1 MLTTSRLTEHHT
13 AGGMSRQLPYLSE
26 LQPSMFIE
34 VSPEL
39 AAERGLQH
47 LGWATI
53 VTSRSAIEARVLVT
67 DRMAPLRIAG
77 RVLHQVWMPYHWG
90 SVGVVQGDSANDLF
104 GIALDPNVLIQE
116 SKVATCDVRPGR
128 RPHGPELVELVDS
141 YRQRAGVTVET
152 GTFVATVGGRA
163 RRTWSRT
170 PMSATGPPCGDQSGP
185 GGGRRSEGTT
195 ANLGGGSQHGS
206 EEDGR

>member
-1 MLTTSRLTEHHT
+1 
-13 AGGMSRQLPYLSE
+13 MSRHLPYLSE

-47 LGWATI
+47 LGWATV

-67 DRMAPLRIAG
+67 DRLAPLRIAG
-77 RVLHQVWMPYHWG
+77 RVLHQVWAPYHWG
-90 SVGVVQGDSANDLF
+90 SVGVVQGDSTNDLF
-104 GIALDPNVLIQE
+104 GVALDPNVLIQE
-116 SKVATCDVRPGR
+116 TKVATCDVRPGR
-128 RPHGPELVELVDS
+128 RPHGPELVELVDG

-152 GTFVATVGGRA
+152 GTFVANVGGPRKA
-163 RRTWSRT
+163 HLE
-170 PMSATGPPCGDQSGP
+170 PDAHGPQPGHHAGTQSGP

-195 ANLGGGSQHGS
+195 ANLRSGT